1 MNTAYRVW
9 DGEQM
14 HYWDDEGLSLE
25 INRNWWVLWREEG
38 RGCRVSMAESGDGD
52 VLMWGTELKDK
63 NGKLVYDGS
72 VFKMPVSINRQ
83 IHGSYA
89 IYEVVQRNGIW
100 IQQFLKSEKGFRARG
115 YMAGLLIDNF
125 ENEKESLLFDGKF
138 LESFVPEIEVIGDVY
153 QNPELL
159 EGAE

>member
-25 INRNWWVLWREEG
+25 LKGGKWILWRD
-38 RGCRVSMAESGDGD
+38 GCRVIVASSDDWDAA
-52 VLMWGTELKDK
+52 LMWGTDRAEIC
-63 NGKLVYDGS
+63 NHQVITVYEGHVIEQEETEIGSPYEGVIIGS
-72 VFKMPVSINRQ
+72 VNMLDGQWCIV
-83 IHGSYA
+83 
-89 IYEVVQRNGIW
+89 
-100 IQQFLKSEKGFRARG
+100 
-115 YMAGLLIDNF
+115 
-125 ENEKESLLFDGKF
+125 NEKKG
-138 LESFVPEIEVIGDVY
+138 EVRPVFSETAKNKILGDVF